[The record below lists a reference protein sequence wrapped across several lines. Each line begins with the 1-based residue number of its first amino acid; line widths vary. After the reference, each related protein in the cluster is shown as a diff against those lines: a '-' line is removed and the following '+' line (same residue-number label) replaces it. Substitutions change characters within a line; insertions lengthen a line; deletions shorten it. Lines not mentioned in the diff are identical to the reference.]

1 MIIKI
6 AVLILFMSLL
16 SFFNIRQ
23 IYKNEGL
30 KAAIAYSL
38 FMVLVIFV
46 GTLLV
51 ADLQPVAQSA
61 VSRLFEPLG
70 KAVNGD

>member
-16 SFFNIRQ
+16 SFFQIRQ

-46 GTLLV
+46 GTLLI
-51 ADLQPVAQSA
+51 ADFQPVAQSA

>member
-6 AVLILFMSLL
+6 TALILSLSL
-16 SFFNIRQ
+16 ISFFQIRQ
-23 IYKNEGL
+23 IYKTEGL

-38 FMVLVIFV
+38 FMVLAILV